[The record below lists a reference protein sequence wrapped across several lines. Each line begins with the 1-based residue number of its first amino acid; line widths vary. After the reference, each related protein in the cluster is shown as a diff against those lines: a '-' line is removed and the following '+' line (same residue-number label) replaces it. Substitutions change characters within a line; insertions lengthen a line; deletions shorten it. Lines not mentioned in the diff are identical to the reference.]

1 VLINEFHPASG
12 SVSSNR
18 LAESFLPADISFT
31 TASDRGRSSTEAV
44 TLTLDDLMTYNQMP
58 VPKERLNPPGSDRDS
73 DLTSPGRSEEGESGP
88 DKLLCQFPG
97 CGRSFD
103 RATLLKRHLKIHS
116 GECRFVCDVC
126 KKNFESGSKL
136 EDHYRRH
143 TGERPFQCHVCGNK
157 FRYKG
162 DRTKHLKNLHGI
174 HKSLDAGNGVL
185 APHTTIVLNGSSDN
199 FQAKGPSP
207 PASQPDKIP
216 FLSSITEE
224 TNSSISSFHSNT
236 EMSDSAS
243 VCGSTLGESPNKF
256 DPLDVGVMTPPVS
269 TARNNMQTNG
279 VHHQASSLQETV
291 TMSIDEVM
299 QYAQPIADFTF

>member
-1 VLINEFHPASG
+1 MTTD
-12 SVSSNR
+12 R
-18 LAESFLPADISFT
+18 LT
-31 TASDRGRSSTEAV
+31 
-44 TLTLDDLMTYNQMP
+44 
-58 VPKERLNPPGSDRDS
+58 VPL
-73 DLTSPGRSEEGESGP
+73 
-88 DKLLCQFPG
+88 
-97 CGRSFD
+97 
-103 RATLLKRHLKIHS
+103 
-116 GECRFVCDVC
+116 FV
-126 KKNFESGSKL
+126 
-136 EDHYRRH
+136 
-143 TGERPFQCHVCGNK
+143 
-157 FRYKG
+157 G

-269 TARNNMQTNG
+269 TARNNLQTNG

>member
-1 VLINEFHPASG
+1 MS
-12 SVSSNR
+12 
-18 LAESFLPADISFT
+18 
-31 TASDRGRSSTEAV
+31 
-44 TLTLDDLMTYNQMP
+44 YNQMP
-58 VPKERLNPPGSDRDS
+58 GPLKERLNPSSDRDS
-73 DLTSPGRSEEGESGP
+73 DLTSPGSVRSELDTAKSEEGDVRDVGP

-103 RATLLKRHLKIHS
+103 RPNLLKRHIKLHS

-174 HKSLDAGNGVL
+174 HKSLEAPSQTVSTTNSSVPNGNVEMYSP
-185 APHTTIVLNGSSDN
+185 ASSS
-199 FQAKGPSP
+199 QSQGPSP
-207 PASQPDKIP
+207 PASLADKTP
-216 FLSSITEE
+216 FLPSITEE
-224 TNSSISSFHSNT
+224 TCSSISSFQSNP
-236 EMSDSAS
+236 EMSDAASAS
-243 VCGSTLGESPNKF
+243 GSIIGESPNKF
-256 DPLDVGVMTPPVS
+256 DPLDVGLPVS
-269 TARNNMQTNG
+269 QQTTVSLAPATPVSRPTVSVSLPSNG
-279 VHHQASSLQETV
+279 LTFSQPHETV
-291 TMSIDEVM
+291 TMSIEEVI